1 VNLVLTP
8 GMGIGP
14 EVTARALA
22 ELTLDAA
29 VTLFGDGLSICRA
42 LDEAG
47 VEYIQSDYGSSA
59 LPGVCV
65 VDCRGAEPAPVVA
78 IRRAA
83 EACLNGHADA
93 MITGPIHKAQLIE
106 HGFTFMGHTDMLGSL
121 CGADPVMAFAGG
133 SIRVALV
140 TTHIPLS
147 SVPAA
152 ISKERVRRV
161 VETAESALQADLGI
175 STPRIALCGLN
186 PHAGEGGAL
195 GTTEVD
201 VLEPLADVLRSEGV
215 ALVGPISAE
224 TAFMDAQ
231 AGHFD
236 LVVAMYHDQGLVPL
250 KVLDFGRSVNWTL
263 GLPIVRTSVDH
274 GTADAL
280 VGTGRADHASM
291 MAAIQ
296 LAIDIVQRRSAV
308 SSGSLVSSDSGIS
321 RTSSHS

>member
-1 VNLVLTP
+1 MKLVITP

-22 ELTLDAA
+22 ELDVDAA
-29 VTLFGDGLSICRA
+29 VTLYGDGPSIVRA
-42 LDEAG
+42 LDEVG
-47 VEYIQSDYGSSA
+47 VGYAESDQG
-59 LPGVCV
+59 PCGCRGICV
-65 VDCRGAEPAPVVA
+65 VDCRGEEPAPVMA

-83 EACLNGHADA
+83 QACLNGEADA
-93 MITGPIHKAQLIE
+93 LVTGPIHKAALIE
-106 HGFTFMGHTDMLGSL
+106 QGFAFMGHTDMLGSL
-121 CGADPVMAFAGG
+121 CGVDPVMAFAGG

-140 TTHIPLS
+140 TAHMPLD
-147 SVPAA
+147 SVPES
-152 ISKERVRRV
+152 ITKERVRRV
-161 VETAESALQADLGI
+161 VNIVDAALTADLGI
-175 STPRIALCGLN
+175 GGPRIALCGLN

-195 GTTEVD
+195 GSTEVE
-201 VLEPLADVLRSEGV
+201 VLFPVAAELRSEGFN
-215 ALVGPISAE
+215 LVGPMSAE

-231 AGHFD
+231 AGKFD

-291 MAAIQ
+291 RAALQ
-296 LAIDIVQRRSAV
+296 LAIEIVQRRSPV
-308 SSGSLVSSDSGIS
+308 SAGEPLSSDSGIS
-321 RTSSHS
+321 STSSQS